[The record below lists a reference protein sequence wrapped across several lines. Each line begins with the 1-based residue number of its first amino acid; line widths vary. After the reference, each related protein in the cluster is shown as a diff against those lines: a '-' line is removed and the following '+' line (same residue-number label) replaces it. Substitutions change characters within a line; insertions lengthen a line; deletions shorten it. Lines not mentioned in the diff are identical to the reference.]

1 VSTLWTWLRGFTE
14 WFSLKLWCRRG
25 EIFTTSLQT
34 IDKIVVQIGE
44 HDVETLFWVSS
55 NLFNEFALL

>member
-1 VSTLWTWLRGFTE
+1 MVRSQALVSSRV
-14 WFSLKLWCRRG
+14 

-44 HDVETLFWVSS
+44 HDVETLFWSHRICS
-55 NLFNEFALL
+55 MSLRYYER

>member
-1 VSTLWTWLRGFTE
+1 MVQSQALVS
-14 WFSLKLWCRRG
+14 SRG